1 MKKQSKIK
9 FFSCVTVPFLAL
21 IFGCGGNK
29 VVKQNQAMA
38 EPNKP
43 VVYEKTATATAQRPA
58 WTNQT
63 TFYEDDVGIHFS
75 GSVMGGSDYAL
86 TLRLAKSEAIKNLL
100 ESIEIKTR
108 SEFSSVM
115 HGNFG
120 KDEDIGRYV
129 TDAVA
134 WTVEN
139 LRVSG
144 IKQQNI
150 YYEQTLDPGTH
161 RVRYNAWVNLNIS
174 KADYIKAKTG
184 AAEKLLTKALRER
197 DEEAKQK
204 ALELL
209 ERLRTET

>member
-1 MKKQSKIK
+1 MKRQSKIK

-38 EPNKP
+38 DLNKP
-43 VVYEKTATATAQRPA
+43 VVYEKTGTTQRPA

-63 TFYEDDVGIHFS
+63 TFYEDDVGFHFS
-75 GSVMGGSDYAL
+75 GGVMGGSDYAL

-108 SEFSSVM
+108 SEFSSVR
-115 HGNFG
+115 HGNYG
-120 KDEDIGRYV
+120 KDEDIGRYM

-150 YYEQTLDPGTH
+150 YYEQTVEPGTH
-161 RVRYNAWVNLNIS
+161 RVRYNAWVNLDIS
-174 KADYIKAKTG
+174 KADYIKAKIG
-184 AAEKLLTKALRER
+184 AAEKLLNKAIRER

>member
-1 MKKQSKIK
+1 MKKQSKTKI
-9 FFSCVTVPFLAL
+9 FICVMVPFLTVVM
-21 IFGCGGNK
+21 GCGGNK

-38 EPNKP
+38 DLYKP
-43 VVYEKTATATAQRPA
+43 VVYEKTGTTQRPE
-58 WTNQT
+58 WTNKT
-63 TFYEDDVGIHFS
+63 TFYEDDVGLHFS
-75 GSVMGGSDYAL
+75 GGVMGGSDYTL

-100 ESIEIKTR
+100 ESIEIKIR

-115 HGNFG
+115 QGNYTN
-120 KDEDIGRYV
+120 EDIGRYV

-134 WTVEN
+134 WTVDN

-150 YYEQTLDPGTH
+150 FYEQTFDPGTH
-161 RVRYNAWVNLNIS
+161 RARYNAWVNLKIN

-184 AAEKLLTKALRER
+184 AVEKLLNKAIRER

-204 ALELL
+204 ALDLL
-209 ERLRTET
+209 ERLRVEA

>member
-1 MKKQSKIK
+1 MKKQSRIKI
-9 FFSCVTVPFLAL
+9 FICIMVPFLTFIL
-21 IFGCGGNK
+21 GCGGSK

-38 EPNKP
+38 EAYKP
-43 VVYEKTATATAQRPA
+43 VVYEKTGTTQRPE
-58 WTNQT
+58 WTNQLS
-63 TFYEDDVGIHFS
+63 YSEDDRGYHFT
-75 GSVMGGSDYAL
+75 GGVMGGSDYAL

-115 HGNFG
+115 HGNYG

-150 YYEQTLDPGTH
+150 YYEQTFDPGTE
-161 RVRYNAWVNLNIS
+161 RVRYNAWSNRNTN
-174 KADYIKAKTG
+174 KA
-184 AAEKLLTKALRER
+184 E
-197 DEEAKQK
+197 
-204 ALELL
+204 
-209 ERLRTET
+209 

>member
-9 FFSCVTVPFLAL
+9 IFICVIVPFLTFFL
-21 IFGCGGNK
+21 GCGGNK
-29 VVKQNQAMA
+29 VVKQNQVMA
-38 EPNKP
+38 DLNKP
-43 VVYEKTATATAQRPA
+43 VVYEKTGTTQRPA

-63 TFYEDDVGIHFS
+63 TFYEDDVGFHFS
-75 GSVMGGSDYAL
+75 GGIMGGSDYAL

-115 HGNFG
+115 HGNYG
-120 KDEDIGRYV
+120 SDDIGRYV

-144 IKQQNI
+144 IKQQDI
-150 YYEQTLDPGTH
+150 HYEQTFDPGTH
-161 RVRYNAWVNLNIS
+161 RVRYNAWVNLDIN

-184 AAEKLLTKALRER
+184 AAEKLLNKAIRER

-209 ERLRTET
+209 DRLRTEV

>member
-1 MKKQSKIK
+1 MKRQSKIK
-9 FFSCVTVPFLAL
+9 IICCGLVPFLAL
-21 IFGCGGNK
+21 ILGCGGNK

-38 EPNKP
+38 DLNKP
-43 VVYEKTATATAQRPA
+43 VVYEKTGATQRPA
-58 WTNQT
+58 WTNQA
-63 TFYEDDVGIHFS
+63 TFYEDDVGFHFS
-75 GSVMGGSDYAL
+75 GGVMGGSDYAL

-108 SEFSSVM
+108 SEFSSVL
-115 HGNFG
+115 HGNYG
-120 KDEDIGRYV
+120 SDDIGRYV

-150 YYEQTLDPGTH
+150 YYEQTFDPVSQRT
-161 RVRYNAWVNLNIS
+161 RYNAWVNLEIG
-174 KADYIKAKTG
+174 KADYLKARIG
-184 AAEKLLTKALRER
+184 AAERLLKKAIREK
-197 DEEAKQK
+197 DEEAKEK

-209 ERLRTET
+209 EKLRTEA